1 MRKVGGIFPGV
12 FTMGN
17 MFCGFLSILSSLD
30 GQANT
35 AAWLVIL
42 AGFFDALDGWIARF
56 SGSTT
61 KFGIELDS
69 FADFVSFAIAPAVML
84 YSFELYI
91 LGKWG
96 FLLGFVFIVCGAFR
110 LARFNLSAKSEKK
123 YYYTGLPIPVAAG
136 TFAGYTLFCNEIW
149 GSLKYP
155 EFLVSI
161 LIAFSA
167 LMVSSLKYDT
177 LPNTNFKSRHNNLK
191 LLYLLVAIV
200 ALFIKPQLAFFP
212 LGMVYVL
219 SGIARE
225 AAGWIHS
232 SQTEKEVQEE
242 LGSVKN

>member
-1 MRKVGGIFPGV
+1 MKKVGGIVPGV

-17 MFCGFLSILSSLD
+17 MFCGFLSILSSFHR
-30 GQANT
+30 QANT

-42 AGFFDALDGWIARF
+42 AAFFDALDGWVARF

-69 FADFVSFAIAPAVML
+69 FADFVSFAVAPAVML
-84 YSFELYI
+84 YSFELFI

-110 LARFNLSAKSEKK
+110 LARFNLSAKPEKK
-123 YYYTGLPIPVAAG
+123 YYYLGLPIPVAAS
-136 TFAGYTLFCNEIW
+136 TFAGYTLFCYEIW
-149 GSLKYP
+149 GDLRYP
-155 EFLVSI
+155 EFLISLI
-161 LIAFSA
+161 IAFSA

-177 LPNTNFKSRHNNLK
+177 LPNTNFRSRHNNLK
-191 LLYLLVAIV
+191 LLYMLIAIV
-200 ALFIKPQLAFFP
+200 ALFIKPQVVFFP

-225 AAGWIHS
+225 ATNLVRS
-232 SQTEKEVQEE
+232 TQTEKQTQEE